1 VNVTVYGIDRG
12 GAMSDENL
20 TPMPDE
26 PVSVPPAPPAP
37 PAPPVPEAVPDVSN
51 AVDPAMPP
59 APPVPPAPQY
69 APPQYAPPQQPGYAP
84 VAATSD
90 KSKVVAGV
98 LGILLGALG
107 IHKFYLGYNKE
118 GIIMLLVSLLTFGFL
133 AWVMSIIGLVEGIM
147 YLTKTDA
154 EFEATY
160 VYGSKPWF

>member
-1 VNVTVYGIDRG
+1 MT
-12 GAMSDENL
+12 DENP
-20 TPMPDE
+20 TPMPEE
-26 PVSVPPAPPAP
+26 PAYAPPAP
-37 PAPPVPEAVPDVSN
+37 PAAPAEAPAVPPVPPPP
-51 AVDPAMPP
+51 PAAEYAAPP
-59 APPVPPAPQY
+59 APPAAY
-69 APPQYAPPQQPGYAP
+69 AAPPSPPQPGYPQSPGYAP
-84 VAATSD
+84 PAAGSSD

-147 YLTKTDA
+147 YLMKTDA

-160 VYGSKPWF
+160 VYGRKPWF